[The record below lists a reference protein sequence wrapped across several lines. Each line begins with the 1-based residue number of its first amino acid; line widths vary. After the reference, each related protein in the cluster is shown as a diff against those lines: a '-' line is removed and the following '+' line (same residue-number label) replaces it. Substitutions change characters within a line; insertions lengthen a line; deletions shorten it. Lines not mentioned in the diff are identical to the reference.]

1 MQQYCVIFLLYHVD
15 NHFISNS
22 LTYLTMKRKLCFQYG
37 LLLALFLHA
46 AGCFAQINYSQ
57 NFNDET
63 TVEWTNPQDFFWL
76 DDYEACDGN
85 SIVGELYPFY
95 PDSESISGSIGT
107 SNGQPALLSYSY
119 KLVDY
124 YEDTAYPNN
133 PNWGSFT
140 VSYAT
145 SASGPWTTIETV
157 SPSNHVVSA
166 QCATRTV
173 NFTPPSGAIYLRLF
187 VDINED
193 ELDVDAL
200 LYFDNVTVGQG
211 VCSGAPAATTAL
223 SSATSACTNESFTL
237 SLTPLST
244 TPGLTYQWQQ
254 STDGVTYTNVATGG
268 IGTSYTATESQTTWF
283 RAVVT
288 CANSGQSTNSAPV
301 QVTST
306 GSVCYCDVDFFGD
319 VEPIT
324 YVNFAGINNTTSNV
338 VNGTPDVQNF
348 TNLAPAQVT
357 TGQSYPI
364 TLKGNTA
371 GNYTSYFT
379 VYIDFN
385 HNGSFTDAGEK
396 FNIGTVVNT
405 DGNGTVQATGNIAIP
420 ATALTGVTQ
429 MRVFKMFLLYTSD
442 PCSAEEGDGYGQVE
456 DYLINISTPC
466 TTPAPVADA
475 IQIVCAGSTVADL
488 TATGTIIKWYAT
500 ATGGTPLV
508 TETALVNGT
517 VYYAA
522 QIPEGGCESTTRT
535 AVTVQFS
542 VIPPPTATNTT
553 QVICGGGTVADLDV
567 EGDGTIMWYAT
578 ATGGTP
584 LTDPTA
590 LTNQTT
596 YYASQSVDGCESATR
611 TAVTVQFSIIPPPP
625 AENAT
630 QVFCESGTVA
640 DLDVQA
646 DGEVIWYTAATG
658 GTVVSSNTALVDETT
673 YYASQ
678 TVDGCESPTRTAVT
692 AGIMVMS
699 PPEGEATQ
707 TIIVEDGETITIED
721 IVIVA
726 DGSVTWYP
734 TEEDAVANTN
744 AINTETYTIEVG
756 QTVTLY
762 AVQTIG
768 QCVSEP
774 LAITVSAVLS
784 TNGFTKGNFTYYPNP
799 VKDVLNLNYT
809 NGIDAVEVYN
819 LLGQQVLKQNVS
831 QNEARTDLSA
841 LAAGT
846 YMVKVYSG
854 AEQATIK
861 VVKQ

>member
-1 MQQYCVIFLLYHVD
+1 
-15 NHFISNS
+15 
-22 LTYLTMKRKLCFQYG
+22 
-37 LLLALFLHA
+37 
-46 AGCFAQINYSQ
+46 
-57 NFNDET
+57 
-63 TVEWTNPQDFFWL
+63 
-76 DDYEACDGN
+76 
-85 SIVGELYPFY
+85 SIVGEIYPY
-95 PDSESISGSIGT
+95 YTDSESVSASIGA
-107 SNGQPALLSYSY
+107 SNGQPALLTYSY
-119 KLVDY
+119 KIVDY
-124 YEDTAYPNN
+124 YEGTAYPNN

-157 SPSNHVVSA
+157 SPTNHIVSA

-187 VDINED
+187 VDVNED
-193 ELDVDAL
+193 EEDVDAL

-211 VCSGAPAATTAL
+211 VCNGAPAATTAL

-237 SLTPLST
+237 SITPLST
-244 TPGLTYQWQQ
+244 VPGLTYQWQQ

-268 IGTSYTATESQTTWF
+268 TATSYTATESQTTWF

-288 CANSGQSTNSAPV
+288 CTNSGQSTNSTPV

-324 YVNFAGINNTTSNV
+324 YVNFAGINNTTSNTV
-338 VNGTPDVQNF
+338 GGTPDVEDF
-348 TNLAPAQVT
+348 TNLTPAEVT

-371 GNYTSYFT
+371 GNYTNYFT
-379 VYIDFN
+379 VFIDFN
-385 HNGSFTDAGEK
+385 HNGSFSDAGEK
-396 FNIGTVVNT
+396 FNIGSVVNT
-405 DGNGTVQATGNIAIP
+405 NGNGTVQATGTIAIP
-420 ATALTGVTQ
+420 AVALAGVTQ
-429 MRVFKMFLLYTSD
+429 MRVFKLFLVPTTD
-442 PCSAEEGDGYGQVE
+442 PCSAEEGEGYGQVE

-466 TTPAPVADA
+466 TTLAPVADA
-475 IQIVCAGSTVADL
+475 IQIVCTGSTIADL
-488 TATGTIIKWYAT
+488 TATGNIIKWYAA
-500 ATGGTPLV
+500 ATGGASLTA
-508 TETALVNGT
+508 ETALVNGT
-517 VYYAA
+517 IYYAA

-542 VIPPPTATNTT
+542 IIPPPTAANGT
-553 QVICGGGTVADLDV
+553 QVICGSGTVADLDV
-567 EGDGTIMWYAT
+567 EGDGTIIWYAA
-578 ATGGTP
+578 ATGGTA
-584 LTDPTA
+584 LATPTA
-590 LTNQTT
+590 LTNQAT

-640 DLDVQA
+640 NLEVDA
-646 DGEVIWYTAATG
+646 DGDVIWYTAATG
-658 GTVVSSNTALVDETT
+658 GTVVNSNTALVDETT

-707 TIIVEDGETITIED
+707 TFTVEEGEGITIAD

-726 DGSVTWYP
+726 DGSVIWYL
-734 TEEDAVANTN
+734 TEADAIANTN
-744 AINTETYTIEVG
+744 AINTETYTIAFG

-762 AVQTIG
+762 VVQTIG
-768 QCVSEP
+768 ECVSEP
-774 LAITVSAVLS
+774 FAITVSTVLGV
-784 TNGFTKGNFTYYPNP
+784 NGFTKGNFTYYPNP

-809 NGIDAVEVYN
+809 QGIDAVEVYN
-819 LLGQQVLKQNVS
+819 LLGQQILKEHVS
-831 QNEARTDLSA
+831 QNEAHTDLSS

-846 YMVKVYSG
+846 YLVKVYSG
-854 AEQATIK
+854 TEQATIK